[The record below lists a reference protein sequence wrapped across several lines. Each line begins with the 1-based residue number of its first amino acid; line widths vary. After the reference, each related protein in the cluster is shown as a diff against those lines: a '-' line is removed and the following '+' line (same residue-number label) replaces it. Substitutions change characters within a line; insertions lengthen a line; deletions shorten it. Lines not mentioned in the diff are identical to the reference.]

1 MEINLRKRLQ
11 GAAANHSYAVM
22 EEYLANQKGGS
33 SSSSR
38 QNQAW

>member
-1 MEINLRKRLQ
+1 MKINPRKRLQ

-22 EEYLANQKGGS
+22 EEYLANQKG